1 MLISEYRSLP
11 LRIVDGLELADKYR
25 QVLRPAALVAD
36 RQGRLRRLPRFFYE
50 IDSRQTASETDLAAH
65 FALSEFIEVD
75 VREAAALRA
84 FPRYVPCAVTL
95 LAAQLELFRLQVG
108 VPVRIAANG
117 GYRSPGHTLST
128 HTSTHAWGT
137 AVNIYKIGDELLDE
151 QEKIERYAGI
161 ATKLLPGI
169 WSRPYGH
176 NLGYADDHLHLDL
189 GYVTVT
195 PRDAA
200 SETDE
205 SRVL

>member
-50 IDSRQTASETDLAAH
+50 IDSRQTASETNLAAH
-65 FALSEFIEVD
+65 FAISEFIEVD

-95 LAAQLELFRLQVG
+95 LAAQLELFRQQVSA
-108 VPVRIAANG
+108 PVRIAANG
-117 GYRSPGHTLST
+117 GYRSPGHALFT
-128 HTSTHAWGT
+128 HASTHAWGT

-205 SRVL
+205 SRV

>member
-1 MLISEYRSLP
+1 MLISDYRSLP

-50 IDSRQTASETDLAAH
+50 IDSRQTASETNLAAH

-95 LAAQLELFRLQVG
+95 LAAQLELFRMQVG
-108 VPVRIAANG
+108 APVRIAANG
-117 GYRSPGHTLST
+117 GYRSPEHALST
-128 HTSTHAWGT
+128 HASTHAWGT
-137 AVNIYKIGDELLDE
+137 AINIYKIGDELLDE

-189 GYVTVT
+189 GYVVVT

-205 SRVL
+205 SRVS

>member
-1 MLISEYRSLP
+1 MQISEYRSLP
-11 LRIVDGLELADKYR
+11 LRIVDGLDLPEKYQ
-25 QVLRPAALVAD
+25 QVLRPGALVAD

-50 IDSRQTASETDLAAH
+50 IDSRQTASEIQMAAH
-65 FALSEFIEVD
+65 FALSEFAEVD
-75 VREAAALRA
+75 VREAAVLRA
-84 FPRYVPCAVTL
+84 FPRYLPCAVTL

-108 VPVRIAANG
+108 APVRIAANG
-117 GYRSPGHTLST
+117 GYRSPGHALSAYA
-128 HTSTHAWGT
+128 STHAWGT
-137 AVNIYKIGDELLDE
+137 AVNIYQIGDELLDE

-189 GYVTVT
+189 GFVTVT

-205 SRVL
+205 SRVS

>member
-1 MLISEYRSLP
+1 MLINGYGSLP
-11 LRIVDGLELADKYR
+11 LRIVDGLELAEKYR
-25 QVLRPAALVAD
+25 EALKPAALVAD

-50 IDSRQTASETDLAAH
+50 VDSRKTAGEIMLAAH
-65 FALSEFIEVD
+65 FALGEFIEVD
-75 VREAAALRA
+75 VRETGALRA

-108 VPVRIAANG
+108 APVRVAANG
-117 GYRSPGHTLST
+117 AYRSPSHALST
-128 HTSTHAWGT
+128 HASTHAWAT
-137 AVNIYKIGDELLDE
+137 AVNIYQIGDELLDE

-189 GYVTVT
+189 GFVTVT

-205 SRVL
+205 SGS